1 MAAASSVSL
10 LFAATPFLIPLVA
23 ERYRVTLG
31 AAGLI
36 SSAQVAGF
44 AVSVFVAGRRLRPS
58 RRVLVGA
65 AVASVVLDAA
75 SAVTS
80 TFALLLALR
89 LAAGAAAG
97 LFTWLAWADAM
108 RADGSMRDIAAI
120 GPLTV
125 LVGAPLL
132 AWIGSVGG
140 DRALYAFLAFT
151 PLAATLIPVEIE
163 GSPLEERGRFSPSR
177 SNLVLLGAL
186 GLLTMAGSAFFVF
199 MGAFASAEVGLGEV
213 ALSLGFSVN
222 ALAGLVAARM
232 RRRPV
237 WAWPWMVGVTVS
249 VVAIA
254 MVPAPATFFA
264 GMAGWGF
271 CFWMSVP
278 RLLNHVADWS
288 FVPEE
293 RVGDAQGIMA
303 LGRSVGP
310 AAASLLVGHGHFGG
324 LAVFTGVGLAGATGL
339 VGAVEGYRSG
349 RDGPVV

>member
-1 MAAASSVSL
+1 
-10 LFAATPFLIPLVA
+10 
-23 ERYRVTLG
+23 
-31 AAGLI
+31 
-36 SSAQVAGF
+36 
-44 AVSVFVAGRRLRPS
+44 
-58 RRVLVGA
+58 
-65 AVASVVLDAA
+65 
-75 SAVTS
+75 
-80 TFALLLALR
+80 
-89 LAAGAAAG
+89 
-97 LFTWLAWADAM
+97 
-108 RADGSMRDIAAI
+108 MRDIAAI

-254 MVPAPATFFA
+254 MVPAPAAFFA

>member
-1 MAAASSVSL
+1 MSL

-36 SSAQVAGF
+36 SSVQVAGF

-65 AVASVVLDAA
+65 AVAGAVLDAA

-80 TFALLLALR
+80 TYPLLLLLR

-108 RADGSMRDIAAI
+108 RADGSMRDIAAV

-132 AWIGSVGG
+132 AWIGSLGG

-163 GSPLEERGRFSPSR
+163 GSPLEERARFSPSR

-222 ALAGLVAARM
+222 ALAGLVAVRM
-232 RRRPV
+232 RRRPLF
-237 WAWPWMVGVTVS
+237 AWPWMVGVTVS
-249 VVAIA
+249 VVVIA
-254 MVPAPATFFA
+254 VVPAPATFFA

-303 LGRSVGP
+303 LGRAVGP
-310 AAASLLVGHGHFGG
+310 AFASVLVGSGHFGG
-324 LAVFTGVGLAGATGL
+324 LAIFSGVGLAGAAGL
-339 VGAVEGYRSG
+339 VGGVEAYRSG
-349 RDGPVV
+349 RDGPLV